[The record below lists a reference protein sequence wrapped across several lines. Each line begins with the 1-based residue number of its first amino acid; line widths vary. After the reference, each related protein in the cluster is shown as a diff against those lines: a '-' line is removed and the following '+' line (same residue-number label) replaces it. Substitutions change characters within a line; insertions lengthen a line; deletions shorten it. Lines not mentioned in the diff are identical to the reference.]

1 MAYTGDK
8 KREYQRNWMRKRREA
23 AVEYLGGLCVK
34 CGSSEELEFDHE
46 DPSKKEFNVN
56 SLLSRRWE
64 VQKLELD
71 KCQLLC
77 NTCHLDKTVS
87 ARNTPQH
94 GTESRYT
101 AKGELRCRCVECR
114 EAARLAKASW
124 RARTGK
130 N

>member
-1 MAYTGDK
+1 MAYTGDR
-8 KREYQRNWMRKRREA
+8 KREYQRNWMRNRRNSA
-23 AVEYLGGLCVK
+23 IDYLGGLCVK

-56 SLLSRRWE
+56 ALLSRKWE

-77 NTCHLDKTVS
+77 NTCHLGKTVE
-87 ARNTPQH
+87 AIVEAQH
-94 GTESRYT
+94 GTAARY
-101 AKGELRCRCVECR
+101 ASKVHRCRCTECT
-114 EAARLAKASW
+114 EAASKAKAEW
-124 RARTGK
+124 RRVTGK